1 MAEINAIPEMRGLFE
16 TLVAVVQE
24 HNKKI
29 NKDNASSK
37 LIFEIYGMWAS
48 TQSKIFNE
56 SALWL
61 SSETAEPLLER
72 GFIQKIPSEQTEK
85 YALTFTGIAQC
96 INKQYGKKFDEQFTD
111 FLALVDQKF
120 NVVEQDALT
129 WDEKLATLS
138 LIVLA
143 SYSPSS
149 AIRLNNETNRKG
161 LAEVFQRT
169 LTCLKNHG
177 LVAKKEELRK
187 VNRGES
193 LASALMSRLF
203 KLARKTNHYYRFV
216 GKGSQYYLDIENN
229 GIIDEKRL
237 YFLLGKV
244 FGQYNPDCN
253 YEQMLR
259 ELEDISQMYY
269 PKFISR
275 ALNPD
280 HVLSISKILRNFMQT
295 EILRLPVQLSELT
308 GEVDRF

>member
-1 MAEINAIPEMRGLFE
+1 MAEMNASPEMMRLFE
-16 TLVAVVQE
+16 TLIAVVEE

-29 NKDNASSK
+29 NKDNASSR
-37 LIFEIYGMWAS
+37 LIFEIYKMWAN

-56 SALWL
+56 SALWVG
-61 SSETAEPLLER
+61 SETAEPLLEQ

-96 INKQYGKKFDEQFTD
+96 IKSQFGKKLDEQFTD

-120 NVVEQDALT
+120 NVVEQDNLT

-138 LIVLA
+138 LVLLA
-143 SYSPSS
+143 SYSPGS
-149 AIRLNNETNRKG
+149 AIRLNSETNRKG

-169 LTCLKNHG
+169 LMCLKIHG

-187 VNRGES
+187 VDRGES

-203 KLARKTNHYYRFV
+203 KLPRKTNHYYRFV
-216 GKGSQYYLDIENN
+216 GKGSQYYLDIENK
-229 GIIDEKRL
+229 GVIDEKRL

-244 FGQYNPDCN
+244 FGQYNPDCD

-259 ELEDISQMYY
+259 ELEDISQVYY
-269 PKFISR
+269 PRFVSR
-275 ALNPD
+275 ALNPN
-280 HVLSISKILRNFMQT
+280 HVLSVSKMLRNFMQT
-295 EILRLPVQLSELT
+295 EILRLPVQLSEST
-308 GEVDRF
+308 RKVDGF